1 MSGRIAAF
9 ARKNVVGL
17 IALFVALGGTAYAS
31 NEWTG
36 DNIVNG
42 SLTSDDYKNNN
53 IKGIDV
59 APNAIPSDENCSFPG
74 ICFGSTKLADRTV
87 GASEISPGAV
97 GTSEAAPNSLTGS
110 DINEA
115 TLDEAVVQRR
125 VSGGCQ
131 AGDSIRAVN
140 GDGSVACSSGPAAF
154 STFVN
159 DTGQICDNSCTE
171 ATLHD
176 IPAGTYL
183 IVAKIIVH
191 QGDFDAPFTSIS
203 CNLVAGSNAQSA
215 DTDMATF
222 AIVDDDTPHA
232 TLPMQ
237 VVHTFASTDNASINC
252 SDGGTGN
259 GSGTLA
265 KITAVRLGAL
275 NQR

>member
-1 MSGRIAAF
+1 MSRRIAAF
-9 ARKNVVGL
+9 VRKNVVGL

-53 IKGIDV
+53 IKGIDL

-125 VSGGCQ
+125 VTGGC
-131 AGDSIRAVN
+131 APGDSVRAVN
-140 GDGSVACSSGPAAF
+140 ADGSVACNGGPAAF
-154 STFVN
+154 TTFVN
-159 DTGQICDNSCTE
+159 DTGQICDVNCTE

-176 IPAGTYL
+176 IPAGTYVIL
-183 IVAKIIVH
+183 AKIRVDQTDHDVGATIVH
-191 QGDFDAPFTSIS
+191 CDLA
-203 CNLVAGSNAQSA
+203 AGSDPQTA
-215 DTDMATF
+215 DTDFSTF
-222 AIVDDDTPHA
+222 AIQDDDTPST

-252 SDGGTGN
+252 SDTGN
-259 GSGTLA
+259 GDVDGRFA
-265 KITAVRLGAL
+265 RITAIRLGAL

>member
-9 ARKNVVGL
+9 VRKNVVGL

-53 IKGIDV
+53 IKGIDL
-59 APNAIPSDENCSFPG
+59 APNAIPSDENCPFPG
-74 ICFGSTKLADRTV
+74 ICFGSTKLADRSV

-125 VSGGCQ
+125 VTGGCA
-131 AGDSIRAVN
+131 AGDSVRAVN
-140 GDGSVACSSGPAAF
+140 ADGSVACNSGPAGF
-154 STFVN
+154 TTFAN
-159 DTGQICDNSCTE
+159 DTGQICDVNCTE

-183 IVAKIIVH
+183 VVAKIDVDQFDNAASSTIVH
-191 QGDFDAPFTSIS
+191 
-203 CNLVAGSNAQSA
+203 CELVAGSDPQ
-215 DTDMATF
+215 TDDVDFARF
-222 AIVDDDTPHA
+222 AIHDDDSPIA

-237 VVHTFASTDNASINC
+237 VVHTFPSTDNASINC
-252 SDGGTGN
+252 DDAGEGN
-259 GSGTLA
+259 VSGRFA
-265 KITAVRLGAL
+265 RITAIRLGAL